1 VPKRLQEEDLNSVVD
16 VVRQSTYGAR
26 VSEIVAALKDKAPR
40 RTLQYWLKSLVGEGR
55 LVKEGERGGARY
67 RLPTAVEDQKETAAR
82 KGAPGEEKPEETVVP
97 FSAESEKI
105 RKYLRQPSGARKAVG
120 YNRQFLDGY
129 HPNTSFNLSPEERK
143 HLAEVGKTK
152 ARAEAAGT
160 YAKQILNRL
169 LIDLSWNSSRLEGNT
184 YSLLDT
190 RRLIEF
196 GEEAQGGNR
205 LEAQMIL
212 NHKDAISFLVSAAD
226 EIGFNRYTVLNLHG
240 ILAQNLLPD
249 EAAAG
254 RLRRIAVGIEKSAFH
269 PLEVP
274 QLIEEC
280 FNQVLATA
288 NAIQDPFEQSFFA
301 MVHLPY
307 LQPFDDVNKRVSRLA
322 ANIPFIKRNL
332 SPLSFTG
339 VPRSSYTDA
348 MLGIYELNKVD
359 LLKDV
364 FIWAYERSAERYAA
378 VRQSL
383 GDPDPFRQRHRE
395 ALRQLVGD
403 VVRGKMNRK
412 AAAAYMAEWI
422 NDNVTADERETF
434 REMAETDLLGLHEGN
449 FARLQIRPSEFAA
462 WRFEWEIKE
471 LVFPAPEE
479 RYDSGRDVVVF
490 WGLDRDQRIPCA
502 ISREAL
508 DDHFRGDKRKKLEVF
523 RENRPTIEEI
533 ARRKYLSGRVE
544 PDGTVL
550 IRTADI
556 GFSRP

>member
-1 VPKRLQEEDLNSVVD
+1 MPKRLREEDLVSIVD
-16 VVRQSTYGAR
+16 VARQRTDGAR
-26 VSEIVAALKDKAPR
+26 RSEIAQALKDVPQ
-40 RTLQYWLKSLVGEGR
+40 RTLQYWLKSLVEDGR
-55 LVKEGERGGARY
+55 LIQEGKGPAARY
-67 RLPTAVEDQKETAAR
+67 RLPAAAEKQKETAAR
-82 KGAPGEEKPEETVVP
+82 QAAPGEEKPEEAMVP
-97 FSAESEKI
+97 LSAESKKI
-105 RKYLRQPSGARKAVG
+105 HEYLRQPSEARKAVG

-129 HPNTSFNLSPEERK
+129 RPNTSFYLSPKERAQ
-143 HLAEVGKTK
+143 LAELGRTK
-152 ARAEAAGT
+152 AGVEAAGT

-196 GEEAQGGNR
+196 GEQAQGRNR
-205 LEAQMIL
+205 LETQMIL
-212 NHKDAISFLVSAAD
+212 NHKDAIAFLVSAAE
-226 EIGFNRYTVLNLHG
+226 EIGFNRYTVLNLHA
-240 ILAQNLLPD
+240 ILAQNLLLD
-249 EAAAG
+249 EEAAG

-322 ANIPFIKRNL
+322 ANIPFIKGNL

-348 MLGIYELNKVD
+348 MLGVYELNRVD

-364 FIWAYERSAERYAA
+364 FIWAYERSADRYAA

-403 VVRGKMNRK
+403 VVRGKMKRK
-412 AAAAYMAEWI
+412 AAAAYIAEWVK
-422 NDNVTADERETF
+422 DNVTADERETF
-434 REMAETDLLGLHEGN
+434 RGIAETDLLSLHEGN
-449 FARLQIRPSEFAA
+449 FARLQVRPSEFAA
-462 WRFEWEIKE
+462 WQAAWENKE
-471 LVFPAPEE
+471 LAFPAPEE
-479 RYDSGRDVVVF
+479 RYDIGRDVVVF

-508 DDHFRGDKRKKLEVF
+508 DDHFRGDNRNKLEVF
-523 RENRPTIEEI
+523 RENRPAIEEI
-533 ARRKYLSGRVE
+533 TRRKYLSGRVE

-550 IRTADI
+550 IRTADNTH
-556 GFSRP
+556 